1 MHKGGSLMVTIY
13 FTFEPREDLKQPL
26 LAEFPQADFLFDTKL
41 DVGKLA
47 QSEILVTYGE
57 DLKKEHLQ
65 HADKLEWIF
74 VASAGIEKMPAE
86 AIAKRNILVSNVRG
100 IHKKPMTESIL
111 AHILS
116 LKRVLPFIYEQ
127 QQKKEWNKKAR
138 PTELN
143 GSTALIIGPGAIGGE
158 VGRILQAFDVHTIG
172 CNRSG
177 KEAPYMNETYKLDD
191 LKEQLPK
198 ADIIL
203 SMLPSTK
210 ETKHMLTREHFELMK
225 SSAIFMNFGRG
236 DLVETD
242 TLVGV
247 LQDKLIGHAVLDV
260 YEIEP
265 LPADSLLWDLNN
277 VTLSPHFSSHSS
289 RYLERSLDIF
299 KPSLKKWLNGE
310 RDLENKMDI
319 LRGY

>member
-1 MHKGGSLMVTIY
+1 MVTIY

-41 DVGKLA
+41 DVEKLA
-47 QSEILVTYGE
+47 HSEILVTYGE
-57 DLKKEHLQ
+57 DLKEEHLQ

-143 GSTALIIGPGAIGGE
+143 GSTALIIGPGVIGGE

-203 SMLPSTK
+203 SMLPSRLLS
-210 ETKHMLTREHFELMK
+210 MFFLIPCSSYK
-225 SSAIFMNFGRG
+225 SLFLLFCYF
-236 DLVETD
+236 VY
-242 TLVGV
+242 
-247 LQDKLIGHAVLDV
+247 KL
-260 YEIEP
+260 
-265 LPADSLLWDLNN
+265 
-277 VTLSPHFSSHSS
+277 F
-289 RYLERSLDIF
+289 
-299 KPSLKKWLNGE
+299 
-310 RDLENKMDI
+310 
-319 LRGY
+319 

>member
-1 MHKGGSLMVTIY
+1 MVTIY

-26 LAEFPQADFLFDTKL
+26 LAQFPQVDFLFDKKL
-41 DVGKLA
+41 DVEKLA
-47 QSEILVTYGE
+47 QTDVLVTYGE
-57 DLKKEHLQ
+57 DLKEEHLQ
-65 HADKLEWIF
+65 HAKQLQWIF

-100 IHKKPMTESIL
+100 IHKKPMAESIL

-116 LKRVLPFIYEQ
+116 LKRVLPFIYDQ

-177 KEAPYMNETYKLDD
+177 NEAPYMNETYKLDD

-198 ADIIL
+198 ADIVL

-247 LQDKLIGHAVLDV
+247 LQDELIEHAVLDV

-265 LPADSLLWDLNN
+265 LPADSALWDLNN

-289 RYLERSLDIF
+289 RYVERSLDIF
-299 KPSLKKWLNGE
+299 KPSLEKWLNGE
-310 RDLENKMDI
+310 LDLENKMDI